1 VTEPIAAILSMKTG
15 RPVKIQFTAEEMF
28 TSSRPRHATHT
39 YLKTGV
45 KKDGTFM
52 ARSGSSLVDTGA
64 YLSHG
69 KAVTGALAWC
79 FQLLYKCENVSFD
92 SHCVYTNTIPAG
104 AFRGFGN
111 PQITFAVESQ
121 VDEIASEL
129 GIDPLE
135 IRLMNVLHRGDMD
148 RMNKA
153 VLQSYAVDECLTYGA
168 EKAGW
173 SAKRSE
179 YARAKSGNT
188 RHGIGMAAFGWGT
201 GAKPALTEAATA
213 IVKMNE
219 DGSVNILT
227 GIADMGMGTKTT
239 FAIIAAQVLGI
250 SPDEV
255 KFVDENIDTGTVVFD
270 KGTHASRSTY
280 VGGNAV
286 MLACAK
292 VQEKLI
298 DQGAKML
305 GLDRTSVVSKDGCV
319 AEKDGSRRS
328 LRFAEIVADAQFGK
342 EPHLIDGEATWD
354 QRDNAVTSGAQVAE
368 VEVDLDTGKFKVL
381 KIVAANDVGK
391 IINPM
396 SAKEQIEELLSRG
409 SGTRS
414 WRI

>member
-1 VTEPIAAILSMKTG
+1 
-15 RPVKIQFTAEEMF
+15 
-28 TSSRPRHATHT
+28 
-39 YLKTGV
+39 
-45 KKDGTFM
+45 
-52 ARSGSSLVDTGA
+52 
-64 YLSHG
+64 
-69 KAVTGALAWC
+69 
-79 FQLLYKCENVSFD
+79 
-92 SHCVYTNTIPAG
+92 
-104 AFRGFGN
+104 
-111 PQITFAVESQ
+111 
-121 VDEIASEL
+121 
-129 GIDPLE
+129 
-135 IRLMNVLHRGDMD
+135 
-148 RMNKA
+148 
-153 VLQSYAVDECLTYGA
+153 
-168 EKAGW
+168 
-173 SAKRSE
+173 
-179 YARAKSGNT
+179 
-188 RHGIGMAAFGWGT
+188 
-201 GAKPALTEAATA
+201 
-213 IVKMNE
+213 
-219 DGSVNILT
+219 
-227 GIADMGMGTKTT
+227 MGTKTT

-396 SAKEQIEELLSRG
+396 SAKEQIEGAVIQGLGYALMENLRLDPVAGRLVNTNLREYKLPLMEDIPPIEMVNIERLDPTGPFGAKGIAELGIIPVAAAIRNAIFNATGVALNDLPLTPEGIREGLKAINRG
-409 SGTRS
+409 
-414 WRI
+414 